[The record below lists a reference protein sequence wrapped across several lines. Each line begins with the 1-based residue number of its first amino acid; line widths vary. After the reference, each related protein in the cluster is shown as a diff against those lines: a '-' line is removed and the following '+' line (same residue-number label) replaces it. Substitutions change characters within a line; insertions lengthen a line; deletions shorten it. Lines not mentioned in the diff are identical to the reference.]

1 MPLAGEMIKKLQDID
16 INQILDDSIRE
27 IEEFIIDLNQD
38 QLYEKGQIDVNNPS
52 RKEFYAESTKRQKL
66 KRATYKRTDFVTLRW
81 KGDFYKDFKVVIF
94 DEEFI
99 ITSTDLKWANFLEPN
114 KRFGDALGLTDESKS
129 RLRKEILPVIVRR
142 IREQL

>member
-1 MPLAGEMIKKLQDID
+1 MPLAGEMIKRLQDID

-38 QLYEKGQIDVNNPS
+38 QLYEKGQIDVNSPS

-66 KRATYKRTDFVTLRW
+66 NRATYKRTDFVTLRW
-81 KGDFYKDFKVVIF
+81 KGDFYKDFKVLIF

>member
-1 MPLAGEMIKKLQDID
+1 MPLAGEMIKRLQDID
-16 INQILDDSIRE
+16 INKILDDSIRE

-38 QLYEKGQIDVNNPS
+38 QLYEKGQIDVNSPS

>member
-1 MPLAGEMIKKLQDID
+1 MPLAGEMIKRLQDID